1 MTEKKVLIIDDEPDV
16 ISYLTVVL
24 ESNGFQP
31 HSATTAESG
40 FNLAWEIEPDL
51 ICVDIMMPQESGLSL
66 FVKLRR
72 DSKFD
77 DTPVLII
84 SGLEQEQDFDFRK
97 FVDSEDVLPPDL
109 YIEKPIKVERFI
121 EAVRKLTGTTHV
133 KK

>member
-24 ESNGFQP
+24 ESNGFRP
-31 HSATTAESG
+31 YSATTAENG
-40 FNLAWEIEPDL
+40 FNLAVEVEPDL

-72 DSKFD
+72 ESKFND
-77 DTPVLII
+77 IPVLII

-97 FVDSEDVLPPDL
+97 FVDSEDVSPPDL

-121 EAVRKLTGTTHV
+121 EAVRKLTSSTHV